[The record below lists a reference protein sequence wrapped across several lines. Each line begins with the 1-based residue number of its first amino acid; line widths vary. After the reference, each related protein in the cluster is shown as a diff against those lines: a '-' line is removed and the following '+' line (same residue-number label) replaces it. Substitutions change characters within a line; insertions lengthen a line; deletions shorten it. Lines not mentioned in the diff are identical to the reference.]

1 MTEFWL
7 ELTPTEPLRV
17 GEIKPT
23 GQYLSTRSYVPGSVL
38 RGALAEWFIAQGRE
52 ARIVP
57 VVQRVRFGN
66 FFPTVSAG
74 VLSLPF
80 PMTALEC
87 KLKGGFREVPRERKK
102 DAGHGIRDSLLIALA
117 YTELERL
124 GARFPVPMLL
134 RCSDADGRTPCGG
147 RMERVSGFYARLEEG
162 WVKVSPSR
170 GIQTK
175 VALSRYRRAAQE
187 GMLYH
192 VLGLLP
198 QGLCFVG
205 RIWAEDGTVVAELEK
220 AVRTIG
226 IGALTT
232 RGFGSARISEVEP
245 VLPSLKERLQ
255 TFNERLRDVWRSLAD
270 LARQVGAEALHADH
284 AKPSGTYFSV
294 DLLAPALLRDRYGL
308 PTLRLELELDGAL
321 LEPVWWAT
329 QPTFVGGWSTAW
341 GLPKPTGLGAAQGST
356 YVFRSER
363 SVEELVPLLGSLE
376 GQGVGERTDE
386 GLGEIIVCHP
396 FHMEVM
402 PV

>member
-7 ELTPTEPLRV
+7 NLTPREPLRV
-17 GEIKPT
+17 GELKPT

-52 ARIVP
+52 AQIVP
-57 VVQRVRFGN
+57 FVRRVRFGN
-66 FFPTVSAG
+66 FFPTVSAQ
-74 VLSLPF
+74 VLALPF

-87 KLKGGFREVPRERKK
+87 KLKGGFHKVPRERKK
-102 DAGHGIRDSLLIALA
+102 DAGHGIRDILLIALVYA
-117 YTELERL
+117 ELERL

-134 RCSDADGRTPCGG
+134 RCLHADEGTPCGG
-147 RMERVSGFYARLEEG
+147 RMERVSGFYARLDDG

-170 GIQTK
+170 GVQTK
-175 VALSRYRRAAQE
+175 VALSRYRRAARE

-192 VLGLLP
+192 VLGLRP
-198 QGLCFVG
+198 HGLSFVG
-205 RIWAEDGTVVAELEK
+205 RIWSEDD
-220 AVRTIG
+220 AVIAKLKEAAQSIG

-232 RGFGSARISEVEP
+232 RGFGSIQISEVEP
-245 VLPSLKERLQ
+245 ELPSLKERLQ
-255 TFNERLRDVWRSLAD
+255 AFNERLREVWQSLAD
-270 LARQVGAEALHADH
+270 LARQVGGEVLGE
-284 AKPSGTYFSV
+284 PLGLYFSV
-294 DLLAPALLRDRYGL
+294 DLLVPALLRDRHGL
-308 PTLRLELELDGAL
+308 PTLRLELNLDGEL

-356 YVFRSER
+356 YVFRTER
-363 SVEELVPLLGSLE
+363 SVEELVPLLESLE
-376 GQGVGERTDE
+376 AQGVGERTDE

>member
-38 RGALAEWFIAQGRE
+38 RGALAEWFIAQGRD
-52 ARIVP
+52 AQIVP

-87 KLKGGFREVPRERKK
+87 KLKGGFRKVPRERRK

-117 YTELERL
+117 YAELERL

-134 RCSDADGRTPCGG
+134 RCSHADGGTPCGG

-162 WVKVSPSR
+162 WVKVNPSR

-192 VLGLLP
+192 VLGLRP
-198 QGLCFVG
+198 HGLSFVG
-205 RIWAEDGTVVAELEK
+205 RIWAEDAAVIEELKE
-220 AVRTIG
+220 AASAIG

-255 TFNERLRDVWRSLAD
+255 TFNERLREVWRSLAD
-270 LARQVGAEALHADH
+270 LARQVGAEVPAEPQGL
-284 AKPSGTYFSV
+284 YFSV
-294 DLLAPALLRDRYGL
+294 DLLVPALLRDRYGL
-308 PTLRLELELDGAL
+308 PTLRLELELGGEL

-356 YVFRSER
+356 YVFRTER
-363 SVEELVPLLGSLE
+363 SVEELVPLLESLE
-376 GQGVGERTDE
+376 AQGVGERTDE